1 MNKLQKHILQAAG
14 LLTGVLVIAAAG
26 HHIALQ
32 AEEKRLV
39 PPGQLVEVDGRNI
52 HVYCEGDRAQ
62 GPALVFLSG
71 SGTVAPV
78 YDFRPLYRLLSPH
91 FPIAVVEK
99 TGYGYSD
106 ISDVPRDVAS
116 MVDEVRRALDG
127 ADVPAPYVLLP
138 HSMSGLEAIYWAQT
152 YPDEVAGII
161 GLDMAVPHSYD
172 EFDLGGARLSLAV
185 GGLAR
190 TFGIHRIPGVYPLS
204 DLGLT
209 AQEQEQLALLMHRNA
224 VNPVYAQEGNAIL
237 DNVQTVQAQPVPR
250 CPILLFCSTGGQ
262 QFSPAWEETQREF
275 ADQTGGELQIL
286 DCGHYLHYEKSPELA
301 EAIGLFLQAK
311 LLYERT

>member
-14 LLTGVLVIAAAG
+14 LLTAVLVIAAAG

-52 HVYCEGDRAQ
+52 HVYCEGDCAQ

-116 MVDEVRRALDG
+116 MVDEVRRALAG

-138 HSMSGLEAIYWAQT
+138 HSMSGLEAICWAQT

-172 EFDLGGARLSLAV
+172 DFDLGGARLSLAV

-190 TFGIHRIPGVYPLS
+190 TFGIHRIPGVYP
-204 DLGLT
+204 
-209 AQEQEQLALLMHRNA
+209 
-224 VNPVYAQEGNAIL
+224 
-237 DNVQTVQAQPVPR
+237 
-250 CPILLFCSTGGQ
+250 
-262 QFSPAWEETQREF
+262 
-275 ADQTGGELQIL
+275 
-286 DCGHYLHYEKSPELA
+286 
-301 EAIGLFLQAK
+301 
-311 LLYERT
+311 

>member
-1 MNKLQKHILQAAG
+1 MKKLQKRILHAAG
-14 LLTGVLVIAAAG
+14 LLTAVLVIAAAG
-26 HHIALQ
+26 HHAALR

-39 PPGQLVEVDGRNI
+39 PPGQMIKVDGRSI
-52 HVYCEGDRAQ
+52 HVYCEGDRGQ
-62 GPALVFLSG
+62 GPALVLLSG

-91 FPIAVVEK
+91 SQIAVVEK

-106 ISDVPRDVAS
+106 LADVPRDVAS
-116 MVDEVRRALDG
+116 MVDEVRRALAG

-152 YPDEVAGII
+152 HPDEVAGII

-172 EFDLGGARLSLAV
+172 DFDLDGARLSLSV

-209 AQEQEQLALLMHRNA
+209 AQEREQLVLLMHRNA
-224 VNPVYAQEGNAIL
+224 VNPVYAQEGNVIL
-237 DNVQTVQAQPVPR
+237 DNVQTVQSQPAPG
-250 CPILLFCSTGGQ
+250 CPVLLFCSTGGQ
-262 QFSPAWEETQREF
+262 QFSPTWEETQRAF
-275 ADQTGGELQIL
+275 AAQTGGELQVL
-286 DCGHYLHYEKSPELA
+286 DCGHYLHYEKSSELA
-301 EAIGLFLQAK
+301 EAIGLFLQTK
-311 LLYERT
+311 L